1 MSNRFKNFFNSSMAL
16 PPQPTLA
23 NVLLS
28 GLGGF
33 FAISVI
39 ALAADYTQAVL
50 ILGSFGASC
59 VIVFALPDTPLAQP
73 RDVILG
79 HFLSSLS
86 GLVYL
91 NVFGPHWWA
100 LGLAV
105 ATAIIIMMACRVV
118 HPPAGSNPVIVFLAA
133 PGWSFLFFPT
143 LIGACILVIVAMI
156 YNNLVRKNKY
166 PKYW

>member
-1 MSNRFKNFFNSSMAL
+1 MLNSFKNFFTSSMAL
-16 PPQPTLA
+16 PPRPTLA
-23 NVLLS
+23 HVLLS

-39 ALAADYTQAVL
+39 ALMADYTQAIL

-73 RDVILG
+73 RNVILG

-86 GLVYL
+86 GLVHL
-91 NVFGPHWWA
+91 HVFGPHWWA

-105 ATAIIIMMACRVV
+105 ATAIICLLYTSPSPRD
-118 HPPAGSNPVIVFLAA
+118 
-133 PGWSFLFFPT
+133 
-143 LIGACILVIVAMI
+143 
-156 YNNLVRKNKY
+156 
-166 PKYW
+166 